1 MQCVYTSTKG
11 IMAARKV
18 CKHGRGQSA
27 LNPISVFEQLVM
39 SHAYIKSKY
48 HVTLCR
54 EHVLC

>member
-1 MQCVYTSTKG
+1 
-11 IMAARKV
+11 MAARKV